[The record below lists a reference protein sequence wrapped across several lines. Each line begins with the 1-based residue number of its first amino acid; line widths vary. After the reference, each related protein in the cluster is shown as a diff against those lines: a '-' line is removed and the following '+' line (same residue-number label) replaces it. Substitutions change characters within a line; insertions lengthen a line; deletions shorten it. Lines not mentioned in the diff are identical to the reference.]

1 MNPWLCSKGSK
12 CSGSDGKAPLTA
24 RKCSGDRHF
33 QETFKK
39 SPVPPA
45 QLLSSFVGSQISCF
59 SPSNFTGKQSAYAD
73 TACWDSLLH
82 HGFDAEGH
90 AVTKSLWVL
99 KVCRWARMGPP
110 RWCLGTTRSHHDVSG
125 GGSCRSKVVQHLT
138 PPKIPLPW
146 GYSKMISLT
155 WGWSSPPRFSRTR
168 CW

>member
-99 KVCRWARMGPP
+99 KVCRWARMGPL
-110 RWCLGTTRSHHDVSG
+110 RWCLGTTRCHDVRD
-125 GGSCRSKVVQHLT
+125 GSCRSKVVQHLT
-138 PPKIPLPW
+138 TPKIPLPW

-155 WGWSSPPRFSRTR
+155 WVWSSPPRFSRTR